1 MKRIFL
7 AATAALF
14 CLAVSAQSLYVG
26 TYNIRN
32 HNADDDRQG
41 DVWAK
46 RCQVICDQVNF
57 ESPDIFG
64 TQEVLVEQLHNL
76 DARLD
81 GYAHLGVGRD
91 DGKEAG
97 EYSAIFYK
105 KDRLRCLR
113 DGHFWLSENP
123 DKPGLGWDAVCI
135 RICTWG
141 EFEQVATGLRFFF
154 FTLHTD
160 HVGVEARR
168 ESMKLIL
175 QRIKDMTNGEP
186 VVVTGDFNVDQ
197 RDESYALLANSGV
210 LRDSYE
216 VARLRFAENGTFND
230 FKTAAFTDS
239 RIDHV
244 FVSPQ
249 FAVDR
254 YAILTNSY
262 WTPLQGDQPDPE
274 GLTPGTRRNPSDHY
288 PVFVHLELN
297 R

>member
-1 MKRIFL
+1 MKRTLL
-7 AATAALF
+7 ATLATCFALA
-14 CLAVSAQSLYVG
+14 LSAQQLYVG

-32 HNADDDRQG
+32 HNSDDDRQG

-46 RCQVICDQVNF
+46 RCQVIADQVNF

-64 TQEVLVEQLHNL
+64 TQEVLVDQLNDL
-76 DARLD
+76 DVRLD
-81 GYAHLGVGRD
+81 GYGHIGVGRD
-91 DGKEAG
+91 DGKQAG

-105 KDRLRCLR
+105 KDRLRLLH
-113 DGHFWLSENP
+113 DGHFWLSQTP
-123 DKPGLGWDAVCI
+123 DRPALGWDAVCI

-141 EFEQVATGLRFFF
+141 EFEQIATGLKFFF

-175 QRIKDMTNGEP
+175 ERIKDMTGGEP

-197 RDESYALLANSGV
+197 RDESYRLLATSGV

-244 FVSPQ
+244 FVSPH

-262 WTPLQGDQPDPE
+262 WTPLTGPQPDPT
-274 GLTPGTRRNPSDHY
+274 GLPQGTRRNPSDHY
-288 PVFVHLELN
+288 PVFVHLEVA